1 MNQLLQRR
9 SDSDRRNGDR
19 RHDDRRALLDGQSGM
34 RLDGPNR
41 RNTFPQAILRRTAA
55 VAAVRPDGVSAPG
68 KNRREDPENEDYGN
82 FSVVHGPPF
91 RGVNTVVSTD
101 FPPN

>member
-19 RHDDRRALLDGQSGM
+19 RHDERRALLDGQSGM

-41 RNTFPQAILRRTAA
+41 RNGSRRA
-55 VAAVRPDGVSAPG
+55 DS
-68 KNRREDPENEDYGN
+68 RRLGGRRNGA
-82 FSVVHGPPF
+82 
-91 RGVNTVVSTD
+91 
-101 FPPN
+101 